1 MNEFLKVL
9 VIDDEENILWLLKE
23 GLENDFIEVLT
34 TTNIEQAANIL
45 EREHIDV
52 CLVDI
57 FLDNANGIE
66 LVDRWKKTY
75 AGVNFIIMTAQNT
88 SSNVINSINAGALD
102 FFPKPFDLEKLRNK
116 ILEICKKTEPEST
129 VGKEFVYDFQTSS
142 QKMLDIYK
150 LIGRIAKTNINVLIQ
165 GETGTGKEVLARMI
179 YEKSNR
185 SDKPFVAI
193 NMPAIPDELMESEL
207 FGHVKGS
214 FTGAVSD
221 KTGKFEQA
229 NGGTIFLDEISEL
242 NYSLQ
247 SKLLRILQERELNRL
262 GSNKTIKLD
271 LRIIAATNKNLENLI
286 KQEKFREDLYYRLNV
301 VSMDIPPLR
310 ERKED
315 IPFLVNHFL
324 KKYRDLKG
332 EVLSIGEDAME
343 KIKKYT
349 WPGNIRELENA
360 IQSSIIQSSGSVI
373 TADDLPQ
380 KISKNNVLNGYSD
393 SLFSQL
399 YKLAQD
405 IIDAENLSQ
414 KNMAFDEFCR
424 ITLKPLFEATL
435 METDG
440 NKSLAAKILGINRNT
455 LRKKIKELNIE

>member
-1 MNEFLKVL
+1 MNEFLKIL
-9 VIDDEENILWLLKE
+9 VVDDEENILWLLKE
-23 GLENDFIEVLT
+23 GLESDFVEVQT
-34 TTNIEQAANIL
+34 AAEIDKAANVL
-45 EREHIDV
+45 DREHIDV

-66 LVDRWKKTY
+66 LVDKWKKIY
-75 AGVNFIIMTAQNT
+75 PDVNYIIMTAQNT
-88 SSNVINSINAGALD
+88 STNVINSINAGAMD
-102 FFPKPFDLEKLRNK
+102 FFPKPFDLNKLRNK
-116 ILEICKKTEPEST
+116 ILETCKSKEMKTDLD
-129 VGKEFVYDFQTSS
+129 KEFIYDFQTSN

-150 LIGRIAKTNINVLIQ
+150 LIGRIARTNINVLIQ

-185 SDKPFVAI
+185 ADKPFVAI

-207 FGHVKGS
+207 FGHVKGA
-214 FTGAVSD
+214 FTGAVND
-221 KTGKFEQA
+221 KPGKFEQA

-242 NYSLQ
+242 NYSMQ

-262 GSNKTIKLD
+262 GSNKTVKLN

-286 KQEKFREDLYYRLNV
+286 SKEKFREDLYYRLNV
-301 VSMDIPPLR
+301 VSMEIPPLR

-315 IPFLVNHFL
+315 IHFLVNHFL
-324 KKYRDLKG
+324 KKYKDLKG

-343 KIKKYT
+343 KIKRYT
-349 WPGNIRELENA
+349 WPGNIRELENV
-360 IQSSIIQSSGSVI
+360 IQSSIIHTSGNVI
-373 TADDLPQ
+373 TADDLPP
-380 KISKNNVLNGYSD
+380 KVCGNNALNSYNV

-405 IIDAENLSQ
+405 IIDAEDLSQ
-414 KNMAFDEFCR
+414 KNMAFEEFCH
-424 ITLKPLFEATL
+424 ITLRPLFEAVLVKT
-435 METDG
+435 EG
-440 NKSLAAKILGINRNT
+440 NKSIAAKILGINRNT

>member
-34 TTNIEQAANIL
+34 TTDTEQAANIL

-66 LVDRWKKTY
+66 LVDRWKGTY
-75 AGVNFIIMTAQNT
+75 FGVNFIIMTAQNT

-102 FFPKPFDLEKLRNK
+102 FFPKPFDLEKLQNK
-116 ILEICKKTEPEST
+116 ILEICKKTESESS

-332 EVLSIGEDAME
+332 EVMSIGEDAME

-349 WPGNIRELENA
+349 WPGNIRELENV

-373 TADDLPQ
+373 TVDDLPQ

-414 KNMAFDEFCR
+414 KNMAFDEFCH

-435 METDG
+435 METEG

-455 LRKKIKELNIE
+455 LRKKLKELNIE

>member
-34 TTNIEQAANIL
+34 TTSVEQAVNIL

-66 LVDRWKKTY
+66 LVDRWKEIY
-75 AGVNFIIMTAQNT
+75 SGVNFIVMTAQNT

-102 FFPKPFDLEKLRNK
+102 FFPKPFDLEKLQNK
-116 ILEICKKTEPEST
+116 ILEICKKTEAESS
-129 VGKEFVYDFQTSS
+129 VDKGFVYDFQTSS

-185 SDKPFVAI
+185 NDKPFVAI

-207 FGHVKGS
+207 FGHVKGA

-221 KTGKFEQA
+221 KIGKFEQA

-262 GSNKTIKLD
+262 GSNKTVKLD
-271 LRIIAATNKNLENLI
+271 LRIIAATNKTLENLI

-324 KKYRDLKG
+324 KKHRDLKG
-332 EVLSIGEDAME
+332 DVLSIGEDAME
-343 KIKKYT
+343 KIRKYT
-349 WPGNIRELENA
+349 WPGNIRELENVM
-360 IQSSIIQSSGSVI
+360 QSAIIQASGSVI
-373 TADDLPQ
+373 TVDDLPQ

-405 IIDAENLSQ
+405 IVDAENLSQ

>member
-9 VIDDEENILWLLKE
+9 VIDDEDNILWLLKE
-23 GLENDFIEVLT
+23 GLENDFIKVLT
-34 TTNIEQAANIL
+34 TTKIEKAANIL

-66 LVDRWKKTY
+66 VVEKWKEIY
-75 AGVNFIIMTAQNT
+75 SGVNFIIMTAQNT

-102 FFPKPFDLEKLRNK
+102 FFQKPFDLEKLQNK
-116 ILEICKKTEPEST
+116 ILEICKSTEAEIP
-129 VGKEFVYDFQTSS
+129 VDKEFVYDFQTSS

-150 LIGRIAKTNINVLIQ
+150 LIGKIAKTNINVLIQ
-165 GETGTGKEVLARMI
+165 GETGTGKEVMARMI

-207 FGHVKGS
+207 FGHVKGA

-221 KTGKFEQA
+221 KMGKFEQA

-324 KKYRDLKG
+324 KKYKDLKG
-332 EVLSIGEDAME
+332 EVLTIGEAAIE
-343 KIKKYT
+343 RIKKYT
-349 WPGNIRELENA
+349 WPGNIRELENV
-360 IQSSIIQSSGSVI
+360 IQSSIMQASGSVI
-373 TADDLPQ
+373 TVDDLPQ

-424 ITLKPLFEATL
+424 ITSKPLFEAIL
-435 METDG
+435 MKTDG
-440 NKSLAAKILGINRNT
+440 NKSLAAQILGINRNT

>member
-9 VIDDEENILWLLKE
+9 AIDDEDNILWLLKE

-34 TTNIEQAANIL
+34 TTKIEKAANIL

-57 FLDNANGIE
+57 FLDNADGIE
-66 LVDRWKKTY
+66 VVEKWKEIY
-75 AGVNFIIMTAQNT
+75 SGVNFIIMTAQNT

-102 FFPKPFDLEKLRNK
+102 FFPKPFDLEKLQNK
-116 ILEICKKTEPEST
+116 ILEICKSTEAEIP
-129 VGKEFVYDFQTSS
+129 VDKEFVYDFQTSS

-150 LIGRIAKTNINVLIQ
+150 LIGKIAKTNINVLIQ
-165 GETGTGKEVLARMI
+165 GETGTGKEVMARMI

-207 FGHVKGS
+207 FGHVKGA

-221 KTGKFEQA
+221 KMGKFEQA
-229 NGGTIFLDEISEL
+229 NEGTIFLDEISEL

-324 KKYRDLKG
+324 KKYKDLKG
-332 EVLSIGEDAME
+332 EVLTIGEAAIE
-343 KIKKYT
+343 RIKKYT
-349 WPGNIRELENA
+349 WPGNIRELENV
-360 IQSSIIQSSGSVI
+360 IQSSIMQASGSVI
-373 TADDLPQ
+373 TVDDLPQ
-380 KISKNNVLNGYSD
+380 KISKNNLLNGYSD

-414 KNMAFDEFCR
+414 KNMAFDEFCH

-435 METDG
+435 RETKG
-440 NKSLAAKILGINRNT
+440 NKSLAAQILGINRNT

>member
-9 VIDDEENILWLLKE
+9 VIDDEDNILWLLKE

-34 TTNIEQAANIL
+34 TTKIEKAANIL

-66 LVDRWKKTY
+66 VVEKWKEIY
-75 AGVNFIIMTAQNT
+75 SGVNFIIMTAQNT

-102 FFPKPFDLEKLRNK
+102 FFQKPFDLEKLQNK
-116 ILEICKKTEPEST
+116 ILEICKSTEAEIP
-129 VGKEFVYDFQTSS
+129 VDKEFVYDFQTSS

-150 LIGRIAKTNINVLIQ
+150 LIGKIAKTNINVLIQ
-165 GETGTGKEVLARMI
+165 GETGTGKEVMARMI

-207 FGHVKGS
+207 FGHVKGA

-221 KTGKFEQA
+221 KMGKFEQA

-324 KKYRDLKG
+324 KKYKDLKG
-332 EVLSIGEDAME
+332 EVLTIGEAAIE
-343 KIKKYT
+343 RIKKYT
-349 WPGNIRELENA
+349 WPGNIRELENV
-360 IQSSIIQSSGSVI
+360 IQSSIMQASGSVI
-373 TADDLPQ
+373 TVDDLPQ

-424 ITLKPLFEATL
+424 ITSKPLFEAIL
-435 METDG
+435 MKTDG
-440 NKSLAAKILGINRNT
+440 NKSLAAQILGINRNT